1 MKITSKQIA
10 KKLRTERLN
19 QQMSIETLSEKSGLS
34 VGVISMFER
43 QARTNIGLDNLLTWI
58 HALKITPAEVF
69 GSSDLEQINQKLDVI
84 IKQTK

>member
-1 MKITSKQIA
+1 MKVTSKQIA

-34 VGVISMFER
+34 IGAISMFER
-43 QARTNIGLDNLLTWI
+43 QARTNIGLDNLLMWI
-58 HALKITPAEVF
+58 HALNITPADVF

-84 IKQTK
+84 ISQTK